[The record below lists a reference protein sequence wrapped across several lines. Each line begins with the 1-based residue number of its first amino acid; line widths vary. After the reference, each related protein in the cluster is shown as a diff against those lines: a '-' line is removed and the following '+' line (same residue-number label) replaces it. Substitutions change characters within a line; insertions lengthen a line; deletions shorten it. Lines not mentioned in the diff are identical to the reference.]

1 MNIPNRLTMTRLALI
16 PVFIVLVFLEVGGFA
31 RINDFIAVVVFGFAS
46 FTDFLD
52 GYLARKWNMVTD
64 FGKLIDSAADKLLC
78 CSALILLIYI
88 FAVVCTDL
96 FAPAAMFA
104 MIICLTV
111 FAVVIICRELFMT
124 AFRSLAASRN
134 VIIAADMPGK
144 IKAAAQ
150 MFGIVI
156 ILIAPDLA
164 AFGLTLAAQ
173 IVFIAGFSL
182 LALSVLMAIISF
194 VLYLVKYPDVFTDKP
209 VVKAEIQSDKNDD
222 CE

>member
-1 MNIPNRLTMTRLALI
+1 MLRALT
-16 PVFIVLVFLEVGGFA
+16 FA
-31 RINDFIAVVVFGFAS
+31 
-46 FTDFLD
+46 
-52 GYLARKWNMVTD
+52 
-64 FGKLIDSAADKLLC
+64 
-78 CSALILLIYI
+78 
-88 FAVVCTDL
+88 
-96 FAPAAMFA
+96 
-104 MIICLTV
+104 
-111 FAVVIICRELFMT
+111 
-124 AFRSLAASRN
+124 
-134 VIIAADMPGK
+134 GK